1 MDVLTDSAVWMSGLG
16 AFVLAVLLTPLVIRL
31 AHRMDW
37 LAYPKA
43 DRWHSKPT
51 ALMGGI
57 GIYAAATIAVLV
69 FGFEQVPWAIWAG
82 ASIMFATGLIDD
94 LVEIRP
100 AAKLLSQIGA
110 TALLVYS
117 GYVFGPNWP
126 FWISIP
132 LTFLWIV
139 GVTNALNLLDNM
151 DGLAA
156 GIAAIA
162 ALVLAAYSA
171 FSGDISAVVAAGV
184 IAGAAGGFLVFNFK
198 PAKIFMGDSGSLFLG
213 YSIAALAVVIQ
224 NDGQPSHTF
233 GVYLVSAAV
242 LAIPIFDTTL
252 VTVMRKAS
260 GRAISQGGRDH
271 SSHRLVFL
279 GLSERDAVL
288 TLYGLSALFGGISL
302 LFLSAP
308 LLLFYSL
315 LALTVCGLVV
325 LGVHL
330 GRANVYGFDDGE
342 DCEGASLQRRIPAL
356 LRTLFGRQWKAV
368 FGVGIDVL
376 VVGAVFVVA
385 YHLRFETGITPE
397 REAILVRAL
406 PVVMLVKTVI
416 FFFFGLYRGIWRHA
430 GTPEIV
436 RIAKATL
443 VASVISYI
451 AVGALVGYGSLATG
465 VFVIDFMAT
474 LLAVIAVRF
483 GFRGLQQL
491 FSARRPGTTRV
502 LLYGAGVAGTLAL
515 RELRQNRT
523 LGMSVVG
530 FADDDP
536 LKTGLTTQGLR
547 VLGGISDLEAIRD
560 NAEVDEVLITSMRM
574 TASRREEIIET
585 CRSLDLP
592 CREFRMTFEPLYYD
606 DAGGDSSSVSVA
618 IG

>member
-1 MDVLTDSAVWMSGLG
+1 MDVLTNPAVWYTSIG
-16 AFVLAVLLTPLVIRL
+16 ALIFAVLLTPLVIRL

-57 GIYAAATIAVLV
+57 GIYAAATLAVLL
-69 FGFEQVPWAIWAG
+69 FGLSLIPWPIWLG

-94 LVEIRP
+94 LIEIRP
-100 AAKLLSQIGA
+100 TAKMLAQIGA
-110 TALLVYS
+110 TALLIYS

-151 DGLAA
+151 DGLAS

-162 ALVLAAYSA
+162 AIVLAVYSA
-171 FSGDISAVVAAGV
+171 FVGDVGAMLVAGV
-184 IAGAAGGFLVFNFK
+184 IAGAAIGYLVYNFK

-224 NDGQPSHTF
+224 NGVIPSEAF

-279 GLSERDAVL
+279 GLSERAAVL
-288 TLYGLSALFGGISL
+288 TLYALSALFGGISL
-302 LFLSAP
+302 LFLSTP

-315 LALTVCGLVV
+315 LALTACGLII
-325 LGVHL
+325 LGVYL
-330 GRANVYGFDDGE
+330 GRANVYDFA
-342 DCEGASLQRRIPAL
+342 EGDEGLRLQRRIPAL
-356 LRTLFGRQWKAV
+356 LRDLMGRQWKAL
-368 FGVGIDVL
+368 FGVVIDL
-376 VVGAVFVVA
+376 MVVGAVFIVA
-385 YHLRFETGITPE
+385 FYLRFETGITPE
-397 REAILVRAL
+397 REMILVRAL
-406 PVVMLVKTVI
+406 PVVMAVKVVT
-416 FFFFGLYRGIWRHA
+416 FFFSGLYRGIWRHA

-436 RIAKATL
+436 RIAKASL
-443 VASVISYI
+443 IASIGAYV
-451 AVGALVGYGSLATG
+451 AVGAIMGFAPLSKG

-474 LLAVIAVRF
+474 LLAIMAVRL
-483 GFRGLQQL
+483 GFRGLSQIFASQ
-491 FSARRPGTTRV
+491 RQNGRRV
-502 LLYGAGVAGTLAL
+502 LLYGAGEGGQLAL
-515 RELRQNRT
+515 RELRQNPR
-523 LGMSVVG
+523 LELLAVG
-530 FADDDP
+530 FLDDDP
-536 LKTGLTTQGLR
+536 LIHGQVTQGLK
-547 VLGGISDLEAIRD
+547 VLGGIDALEEVHR
-560 NAEVDEVLITSMRM
+560 NGEVDEVLVTSMTM
-574 TASRREEIIET
+574 PAARREEIIEI
-585 CRSLDLP
+585 CDDLGLP
-592 CREFRMTFEPLYYD
+592 CRKFRLSFEDLYLEEV
-606 DAGGDSSSVSVA
+606 GGDSSNVSVSM
-618 IG
+618 

>member
-1 MDVLTDSAVWMSGLG
+1 MDVLTDSAVWTSGLG
-16 AFVLAVLLTPLVIRL
+16 ALAFAVLLTPLVIRL
-31 AHRMDW
+31 AHKMDW

-57 GIYAAATIAVLV
+57 GIYAAATAAVLI
-69 FGFEQVPWAIWAG
+69 FGFEHVPWAIWIG
-82 ASIMFATGLIDD
+82 ASIMFATGLVDD

-100 AAKLLSQIGA
+100 TAKLLSQVGA
-110 TALLVYS
+110 TALLVYA

-156 GIAAIA
+156 GIATIA

-171 FSGDISAVVAAGV
+171 FSGDLGAVLVACV

-224 NDGQPSHTF
+224 NGVQPAHAF

-315 LALTVCGLVV
+315 LALTVCGLIV

-330 GRANVYGFDDGE
+330 GRANVYGLEGGD
-342 DCEGASLQRRIPAL
+342 DCEATSLQRRIPAM
-356 LRTLFGRQWKAV
+356 LRTVFGRQWKAV

-376 VVGAVFVVA
+376 LVGAMFTVA

-406 PVVMLVKTVI
+406 PVVILVKAVT

-430 GTPEIV
+430 GTAEIV
-436 RIAKATL
+436 RATKATF
-443 VASVISYI
+443 VASVLSYV
-451 AVGALVGYGSLATG
+451 AVGMLIGFASLSKG

-474 LLAVIAVRF
+474 LLAVLAVRF
-483 GFRGLQQL
+483 GFRGLQQT
-491 FSARRPGTTRV
+491 FAARRPGKSRV
-502 LLYGAGVAGTLAL
+502 VLYGAGEAGTLAL
-515 RELRQNRT
+515 REIRQNPM
-523 LGMSVVG
+523 LEMEVVG

-536 LKTGLTTQGLR
+536 LKFGLTTQGLN
-547 VLGGISDLEAIRD
+547 VLGGIEDLGRIRD
-560 NAEVDEVLITSMRM
+560 EEDVDEILITSMRM
-574 TASRREEIIET
+574 PAARRDRIIER
-585 CRSLDLP
+585 CRALELP
-592 CREFRMTFEPLYYD
+592 CREFRMSFEHLHYVE
-606 DAGGDSSSVSVA
+606 AGGDSSTVSVA
-618 IG
+618 T